1 MWSSFKQLIVQI
13 FGLLAVNVD
22 SLHKLS
28 MSGNHLAHS
37 AELQA
42 ASVAEEINAE
52 LEVKQLDNRAKLNA
66 KRAEKGLPAMSGS
79 TLSEEAKAALAK
91 FNK

>member
-1 MWSSFKQLIVQI
+1 MWNAFKQLITQI
-13 FGLLAVNVD
+13 FGLLAINVD

-42 ASVAEEINAE
+42 ASVAEEINSE

-66 KRAEKGLPAMSGS
+66 KRAEKGLPAMSANAMS
-79 TLSEEAKAALAK
+79 DEAKAALAA

>member
-1 MWSSFKQLIVQI
+1 MWNAFKQLITQI

-42 ASVAEEINAE
+42 ASVAEEINSE

-66 KRAEKGLPAMSGS
+66 KRAEKGLPAMSANAMSDG
-79 TLSEEAKAALAK
+79 AKAALAA

>member
-1 MWSSFKQLIVQI
+1 
-13 FGLLAVNVD
+13 
-22 SLHKLS
+22 

-42 ASVAEEINAE
+42 ASVAEEINSE

-66 KRAEKGLPAMSGS
+66 KRAEKGLPAMSANAMS
-79 TLSEEAKAALAK
+79 DEAKAALAA

>member
-1 MWSSFKQLIVQI
+1 
-13 FGLLAVNVD
+13 
-22 SLHKLS
+22 

-42 ASVAEEINAE
+42 ASVAEEINSE
-52 LEVKQLDNRAKLNA
+52 LEVKQIDNRAKLNA
-66 KRAEKGLPAMSGS
+66 KRAEKGLPTMSGS